1 MTKTDFEITKKE
13 DLKNSDVPECMYWS
27 CDQVCEFF
35 EHRLNLPE
43 YKVCFHN
50 IKSKGHLFAHYLIIS
65 CKKNSK
71 HYKVIV
77 STEEG

>member
-43 YKVCFHN
+43 YKVCFYN
-50 IKSKGHLFAHYLIIS
+50 INSKGHFIHTLFDSLS
-65 CKKNSK
+65 KKIANITK
-71 HYKVIV
+71 
-77 STEEG
+77 